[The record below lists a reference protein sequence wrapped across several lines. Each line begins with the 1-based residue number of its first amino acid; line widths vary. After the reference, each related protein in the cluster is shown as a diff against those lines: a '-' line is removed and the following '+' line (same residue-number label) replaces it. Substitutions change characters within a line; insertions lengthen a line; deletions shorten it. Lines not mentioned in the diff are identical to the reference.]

1 MPFVGSVLNGTVAKR
16 TRGSIT
22 INWSNGNVG
31 RFGFDNMLIWN
42 LEKLG

>member
-1 MPFVGSVLNGTVAKR
+1 MPFVGSGLNGTVEKR

-22 INWSNGNVG
+22 INWNNGNVG

-42 LEKLG
+42 LEKL